1 MLHCSFD
8 YMKEHAQASTPMDG
22 IFWDEGAKVFINKGE
37 NGRWRDVLTDPQV
50 VTYERRAVGELGEE
64 CATWLATGST

>member
-1 MLHCSFD
+1 MN
-8 YMKEHAQASTPMDG
+8 G

-37 NGRWRDVLTDPQV
+37 NGRWRDVLTDQQV
-50 VTYERRAVGELGEE
+50 VTYERRAVDELGEE